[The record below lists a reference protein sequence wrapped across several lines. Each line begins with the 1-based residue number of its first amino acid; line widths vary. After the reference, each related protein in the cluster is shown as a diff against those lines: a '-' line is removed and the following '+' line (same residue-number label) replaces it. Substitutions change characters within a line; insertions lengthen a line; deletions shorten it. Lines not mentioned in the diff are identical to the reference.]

1 MKQVICIKPS
11 CFAPEFEMNVSVPAN
26 RDSEEYIDELL
37 DGILNEDFRYNAE
50 WDFLGES
57 NMDHKQELS
66 YIELLSKLYD
76 DVEKDMIPAVEKA
89 RVIEVIKLLEK
100 LLWKYSY

>member
-57 NMDHKQELS
+57 NMDQKQEFS
-66 YIELLSKLYD
+66 YVDLLSKLHN
-76 DVEKDMIPAVEKA
+76 DVDKDMIPTAEKA
-89 RVIEVIKLLEK
+89 IIRSLEK